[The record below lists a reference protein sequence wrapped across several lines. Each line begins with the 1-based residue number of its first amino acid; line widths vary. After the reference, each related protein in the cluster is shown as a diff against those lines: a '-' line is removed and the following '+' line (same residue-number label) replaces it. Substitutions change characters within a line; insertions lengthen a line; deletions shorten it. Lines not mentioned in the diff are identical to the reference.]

1 MILFAVSFRSQVGRV
16 VTFPFGGPVLFE
28 IWLKV
33 LNVNWG
39 SELLL
44 AAPVTAGKVP
54 ALAAARTS
62 GSEP

>member
-44 AAPVTAGKVP
+44 AAPVTAGKV
-54 ALAAARTS
+54 LA
-62 GSEP
+62 